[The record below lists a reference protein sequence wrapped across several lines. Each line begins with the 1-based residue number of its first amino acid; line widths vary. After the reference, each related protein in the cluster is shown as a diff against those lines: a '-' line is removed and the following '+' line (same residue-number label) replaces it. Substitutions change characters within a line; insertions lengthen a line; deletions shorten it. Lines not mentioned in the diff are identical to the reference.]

1 MQDQDGDTSP
11 AKLTIT
17 VTGADDG
24 SSVVTAQATGPDAT
38 VQEHGLVVAANTETT
53 TGSFTV
59 SASDG
64 IQDLVIGGTTFT
76 LLQVQGFNGTQTV
89 NTGEGVLTLTGY
101 SGNSFGGTISYSYT
115 LSATIDND
123 SKVPSGNDTVDATG
137 FNDNVALTVHGVG
150 GTSASDNLVIRAVDD
165 VPTGNERRTD
175 RGDRRRLEQR

>member
-1 MQDQDGDTSP
+1 
-11 AKLTIT
+11 
-17 VTGADDG
+17 
-24 SSVVTAQATGPDAT
+24 
-38 VQEHGLVVAANTETT
+38 
-53 TGSFTV
+53 
-59 SASDG
+59 
-64 IQDLVIGGTTFT
+64 
-76 LLQVQGFNGTQTV
+76 V

-165 VPTGNERRTD
+165 VPTAANDGTE